1 MNYELDSKQ
10 YVNVLRDRIRA
21 AAMDLIPEEQL
32 DKLIQSEIEAFFT
45 PDANFIF
52 ESKQTGY
59 GNTKMVAQVP
69 VSPFR
74 VIVWDQLRAIVSPM
88 LEKALVARQE
98 HLKDMLED
106 YFKQKVSPDFNEGFD
121 KALDLMAQ
129 RHLKLQVAESMQ
141 FALINLRSSIQQ
153 EFNRLNIP
161 ANLY

>member
-1 MNYELDSKQ
+1 MNELDSKQ
-10 YVNVLRDRIRA
+10 YVNVLRERIRA
-21 AAMDLIPEEQL
+21 AVMDLIPEEQL
-32 DKLIQSEIEAFFT
+32 DKLIQTEIEAFFK
-45 PDANFIF
+45 PDADFIF

-59 GNTKMVAQVP
+59 GNKMVAQVP

-106 YFKQKVSPDFNEGFD
+106 HFKQKVSPDFNEGFD
-121 KALDLMAQ
+121 KALDLMVQ

-153 EFNRLNIP
+153 EFNRLSIP
-161 ANLY
+161 AHLY